1 MDKLTH
7 SNRHIKHKHL
17 NLREETHTLKKQNRL
32 LITLL
37 VEGIKPVMERNRILI
52 SLAIITGVHVHIVPV
67 PFRSV
72 PVLYLSITL
81 LVACLLHIHQVKA
94 STPDTCV
101 NHNRVFPLKE
111 VMQNGGSSLLSHILV
126 DTNCRKVGARLE
138 EKEKDALCFHHTHL
152 YQV

>member
-1 MDKLTH
+1 MTDHKSSVFGVRPYLCNGVLVYLVDKLTH

-17 NLREETHTLKKQNRL
+17 DLREETHTLKKQNRL
-32 LITLL
+32 PITLL
-37 VEGIKPVMERNRILI
+37 
-52 SLAIITGVHVHIVPV
+52 A
-67 PFRSV
+67 
-72 PVLYLSITL
+72 
-81 LVACLLHIHQVKA
+81 ACLLHIHQVEA
-94 STPDTCV
+94 STPDSCV
-101 NHNRVFPLKE
+101 NHSRVFPLKE